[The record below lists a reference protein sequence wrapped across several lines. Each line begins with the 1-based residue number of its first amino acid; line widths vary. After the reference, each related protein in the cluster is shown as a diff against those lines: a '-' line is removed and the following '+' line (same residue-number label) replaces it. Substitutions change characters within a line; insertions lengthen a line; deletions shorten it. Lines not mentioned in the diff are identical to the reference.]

1 MGLAKKLL
9 LRAKDTHHKNE
20 SFRYVHLKRDPNKFR
35 FYTGLTI
42 DSFEHLISWLRTS
55 KDKLHYWK
63 AGGVFPFK
71 SKTLGR
77 KRVLSESD
85 QLVMTLVRLR
95 HGLSIQ
101 DIAYRYAIGKATV
114 SGIVITW
121 IQLMYQQFLTI
132 RRHMFPSFDLIE
144 QHRPPSFAPFKKVRV
159 IIDAF
164 EIFTQTPRNF
174 AEQGN
179 MYSTYKHNSTYKVL
193 VGICPTGA
201 ITYISDCFEG
211 AISDRELVKASDFLE
226 FIIPSETV
234 MADRGFLIRDLLQ
247 ERGADLIIPP
257 FLSGR
262 QKLSPQEEI
271 LTKQIARVRIH
282 VERAIERMKKFRIIG
297 RLCPLSLRP
306 LMSQI
311 VFVVACLVNYQAP
324 LVS

>member
-1 MGLAKKLL
+1 VLSENATSY
-9 LRAKDTHHKNE
+9 DTCQTPPRIVYTRY
-20 SFRYVHLKRDPNKFR
+20 SFRYAV
-35 FYTGLTI
+35 
-42 DSFEHLISWLRTS
+42 
-55 KDKLHYWK
+55 
-63 AGGVFPFK
+63 
-71 SKTLGR
+71 
-77 KRVLSESD
+77 
-85 QLVMTLVRLR
+85 
-95 HGLSIQ
+95 
-101 DIAYRYAIGKATV
+101 GKATV

-121 IQLMYQQFLTI
+121 IQLMYKQFLTI

-179 MYSTYKHNSTYKVL
+179 MYSTYKHNSTFKVL

-226 FIIPSETV
+226 FIIPNETV
-234 MADRGFLIRDLLQ
+234 MADRGFFIRDFLQ
-247 ERGADLIIPP
+247 EWGADLIISP

-262 QKLSPQEEI
+262 QKLSSRGNSDKADSKSPYSRG
-271 LTKQIARVRIH
+271 K
-282 VERAIERMKKFRIIG
+282 AIERMKKFRIIG

-306 LMSQI
+306 LMSHI